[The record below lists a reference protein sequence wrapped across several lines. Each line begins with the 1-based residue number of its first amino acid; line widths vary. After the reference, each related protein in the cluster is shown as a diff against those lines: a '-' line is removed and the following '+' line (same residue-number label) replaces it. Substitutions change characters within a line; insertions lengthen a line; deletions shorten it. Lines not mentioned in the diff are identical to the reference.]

1 MRPRSKTLPT
11 RHPPRAK
18 PPRSDLPV
26 FALARTLRRAYLGV
40 ATAGADITHD
50 SDIVMVLRLRSVC
63 AFLCTALMLATL
75 VGCQNGDRGQP
86 MSADNVRPGIT
97 QARKALKNNWKDLLL
112 DQEHQHL
119 NSKPIA
125 QFFALKTPP
134 IGLVHKAALE
144 KFYRANG
151 WLPIFIDENGAPN
164 FRAHAVFDEAKD
176 ADRHALAP
184 QKYLR
189 PAIATLIAQQRELN
203 HAWHMSPLPTLSK
216 SDWQTLEH
224 ILDEEDIKAAKKPL
238 PKIFDRILS
247 ENSPLPNLQRA
258 WEDRILLQRALLGTN
273 ALLELAIADAWLDW
287 AYDMSDGYW
296 TKVNDQAKPET
307 QEEIRLGALFAS
319 MSSIKEASSYAEAQ
333 KFITSKIPHYEQYG
347 RLLKARERY
356 KKIVANGGWEE
367 VPSNR
372 NVRRGSRGDHVAALK
387 RRLHAEGYFEG
398 TLDDRFDGALE
409 TAFKKYQETHQF
421 KDDGV
426 SSANF
431 WSSLNVSAEERLEQ
445 IELTLQRWR
454 ESRIGDDDYYVLIN
468 IPDFHAEVWRDG
480 VREMRFRI
488 VVGNTQRECRNN
500 RMTYVNA
507 TPIQSG
513 EIDHVILNPYWTVP
527 QRITEEEILP
537 AYMKDPTYLER
548 NNYEKITASNGY
560 TMIRQLPGPT
570 NALGKVK
577 FMFPNNEHTYLH
589 DTPRKVYFDAPTRA
603 FSHGCMRVQNPL
615 DFLEYL
621 LTNDNNWDKASID
634 KIFERGRE
642 YRINLK
648 KPVPIHSEYY
658 VVRVDDDGYVHFMA
672 DLYRYDRE
680 RLDLHFEREPSCE
693 RARDNRGR
701 LRLDSE
707 GTLRRLNEAGEW
719 VDAREEE
726 LLQEL
731 PFIDQ
736 EQIERQGDSGT
747 ELPAAPPGLPI
758 DMGP

>member
-1 MRPRSKTLPT
+1 
-11 RHPPRAK
+11 
-18 PPRSDLPV
+18 
-26 FALARTLRRAYLGV
+26 
-40 ATAGADITHD
+40 
-50 SDIVMVLRLRSVC
+50 
-63 AFLCTALMLATL
+63 MLVTI
-75 VGCQNGDRGQP
+75 VGCQNDSHDKP
-86 MSADNVRPGIT
+86 VSADSVKPGIAH
-97 QARKALKNNWKDLLL
+97 ARKALKNDWNDLLR
-112 DQEHQHL
+112 DQEHQHV

-125 QFFALKTPP
+125 QFFHQETPP
-134 IGLVHKAALE
+134 VGLVHKAALE

-151 WLPIFIDENGAPN
+151 WLPIFVDENGAPN
-164 FRAHAVFDEAKD
+164 FRALAVLHEAND
-176 ADRHALAP
+176 AARHALSP

-189 PAIATLIAQQRELN
+189 PAIVQLIGQQRELN

-216 SDWQTLEH
+216 RDWEH
-224 ILDEEDIKAAKKPL
+224 IERILDEDAIKADKKPL
-238 PKIFDRILS
+238 PSIFARLLHDQ
-247 ENSPLPNLQRA
+247 SPLPNLHRA
-258 WEDRILLQRALLGTN
+258 WQDRILLQRALLGTN
-273 ALLELAIADAWLDW
+273 ALLELTIADAWLDW

-296 TKVNDQAKPET
+296 TKVNDRAKPET

-333 KFITSKIPHYEQYG
+333 KFIRSKIPHYEQYE
-347 RLLKARERY
+347 RLLDARARY
-356 KKIVANGGWEE
+356 LEIVENGGWEE

-372 NVRRGSRGDHVAALK
+372 NVRRGARGDHVAALK
-387 RRLHAEGYFEG
+387 RRLHAEGYFQG
-398 TLDDRFDGALE
+398 TLDDRFDAELE
-409 TAFKKYQETHQF
+409 HAFKKYQDTHQF
-421 KDDGV
+421 KDDGI

-431 WSSLNVSAEERLEQ
+431 WNSLNVSAEERLEQ

-468 IPDFHAEVWRDG
+468 VPDFHAEVWRDG

-500 RMTYVNA
+500 RMVYVNA

-537 AYMKDPTYLER
+537 AYMKDPEYLER

-560 TMIRQLPGPT
+560 TMVRQLPGPT

-589 DTPRKVYFDAPTRA
+589 DTPRKAFFDAPTRA
-603 FSHGCMRVQNPL
+603 FSHGCMRVQDPL

-621 LTNDNNWDKASID
+621 LVQDDNWNKASID

-642 YRINLK
+642 YRMNLK
-648 KPVPIHSEYY
+648 KAVPIHSEYY
-658 VVRVDDDGYVHFMA
+658 VVRVDDEGYVHFMA

-680 RLDLHFEREPSCE
+680 RLDLNFEREPSCE
-693 RARDNRGR
+693 RPEDVRAR

-707 GTLRRLNEAGEW
+707 GTLRRLNEEGEW

-726 LLQEL
+726 LLEEL
-731 PFIDQ
+731 PFL
-736 EQIERQGDSGT
+736 EQTDIELQGDT
-747 ELPAAPPGLPI
+747 DAELPAAPPGLPI